1 MSEEGRGLK
10 PPQILLVKV
19 HSSGLYRSDL
29 PISHD
34 GQPVLVELAHMLIDE
49 NGRSGN
55 INTNIVKSDG
65 RMTQAD
71 AAKVHGLSNWEI
83 GQVGVKQARI
93 VGLLTDLLR
102 TLPYRHMKVV
112 SYSDFDKN
120 VIGAAL
126 ARLGEQMSPK
136 KDFSNLWLG
145 RPLTEFI
152 TLQDPWARLECKL
165 DDGEGGYRKP
175 SLQEAERIILR
186 RDRQEG
192 ILKDLPMALVDV
204 LALRDLYLHFAR
216 EGLLHQEAA

>member
-1 MSEEGRGLK
+1 MAEEGRGLK
-10 PPQILLVKV
+10 PPQVLLVKV
-19 HSSGLYRSDL
+19 HSSGLFRDDL

-55 INTNIVKSDG
+55 INTNIVKSEG
-65 RMTQAD
+65 RVTQAE
-71 AAKVHGLSNWEI
+71 ASKVHGLSNWEI
-83 GQVGVKQARI
+83 AQVGAKQARI

-102 TLPYRHMKVV
+102 TLPYKHMKVV
-112 SYSDFDKN
+112 SYTDFDARI
-120 VIGAAL
+120 VGAAL

-165 DDGEGGYRKP
+165 EDGDGGYRKP
-175 SLQEAERIILR
+175 SLQEAERIILQ
-186 RDRQEG
+186 RDRNEG
-192 ILKDLPMALVDV
+192 IMKDLPMALADV
-204 LALRDLYLHFAR
+204 LALRDLYLKFSR
-216 EGLLHQEAA
+216 DGLLHQEAA